1 MILYS
6 ALGDMFAHLELKRR
20 ESNERKAVLT
30 TISVEQ
36 HSLFM
41 CICDF
46 LTMSKNYLI
55 AFSALATCALALAA
69 ALS

>member
-1 MILYS
+1 MVQWVNVRVNMILYS

-36 HSLFM
+36 HSLFYVH
-41 CICDF
+41 
-46 LTMSKNYLI
+46 L
-55 AFSALATCALALAA
+55 
-69 ALS
+69 